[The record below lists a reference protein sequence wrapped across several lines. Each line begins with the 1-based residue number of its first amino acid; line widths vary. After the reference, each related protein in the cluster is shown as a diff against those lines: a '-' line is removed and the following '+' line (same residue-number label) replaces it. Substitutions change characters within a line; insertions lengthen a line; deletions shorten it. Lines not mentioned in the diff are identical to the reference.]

1 MAAVACRRINNGA
14 DMGAAA
20 VAAIMRRREMEVVDD
35 FRAAG
40 AISRETAQ
48 SYTAMGLGQSLG
60 LKRLRDR
67 AVIRE
72 SSPGTYY
79 LDEEVWAAVRRTRRR
94 IATVFIVILAF
105 LLIGILM
112 GTFK

>member
-1 MAAVACRRINNGA
+1 MS
-14 DMGAAA
+14 AA
-20 VAAIMRRREMEVVDD
+20 VAAILIRREREVVDD

-48 SYTAMGLGQSLG
+48 SYTAIGLGQSVG

-72 SSPGTYY
+72 AAPGTYY
-79 LDEEVWAAVRRTRRR
+79 LDEEVWTAVRKTRRR
-94 IATVFIVILAF
+94 IATVFLLILALF
-105 LLIGILM
+105 LLGVVVATI
-112 GTFK
+112 K

>member
-1 MAAVACRRINNGA
+1 
-14 DMGAAA
+14 MGAPA
-20 VAAIMRRREMEVVDD
+20 VAAVIARREREVVDD

-40 AISRETAQ
+40 ALAPATAQ
-48 SYTAMGLGQSLG
+48 PYTAIGLGESLA

-72 SSPGTYY
+72 AAPGTYY

-94 IATVFIVILAF
+94 IATMILVVLAVM
-105 LLIGILM
+105 LLGVLM
-112 GTFK
+112 KTFK